1 MNLKRT
7 LAACLSA
14 ALLLGLLPASAA
26 EDPSRIELKSAR
38 LPRGHR
44 EKP

>member
-14 ALLLGLLPASAA
+14 TLLLGLLPARNTLRASN
-26 EDPSRIELKSAR
+26 
-38 LPRGHR
+38 
-44 EKP
+44 